1 MAYRRALA
9 VLTRGPGG
17 VMRGG
22 LRAMSS
28 DGSGDG
34 SGDGERRRSEEAL
47 LKVKK
52 NQWNSRV
59 HKCRF
64 AEADMM
70 VMHPAG
76 AYPRPPFS
84 ST

>member
-9 VLTRGPGG
+9 VLTRGRGG

-22 LRAMSS
+22 ISAMSS
-28 DGSGDG
+28 DAPSDGVGDGSGDG
-34 SGDGERRRSEEAL
+34 AGDGERRRSEEAV

-52 NQWNSRV
+52 NSWNSRV

-64 AEADMM
+64 A
-70 VMHPAG
+70 AG
-76 AYPRPPFS
+76 AYTRPLYG